1 MKKLFLTFALVL
13 AAALIDPVSASA
25 ETAEVTAIRYG
36 DESNQESPNTSDLS
50 SISSYI
56 MMLTASG
63 SVAILMKGRRKR
75 HETD

>member
-13 AAALIDPVSASA
+13 AAALTGSISASA

-36 DESNQESPNTSDLS
+36 DESNQKSPKTADLS
-50 SISSYI
+50 NISNYMI
-56 MMLTASG
+56 MLVTSG
-63 SVAILMKGRRKR
+63 SLLVVTAGRRKR